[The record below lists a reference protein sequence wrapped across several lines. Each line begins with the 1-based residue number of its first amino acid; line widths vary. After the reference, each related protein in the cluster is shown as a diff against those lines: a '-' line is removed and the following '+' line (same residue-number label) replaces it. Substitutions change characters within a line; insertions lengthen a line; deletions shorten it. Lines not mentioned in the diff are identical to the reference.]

1 MATATDT
8 FPTSV
13 GITKVCLGEKSGTW
27 TERLNGEVISSYPY
41 RVRCYVYIVTR
52 TNITRGLTDEPNC
65 TSTGD
70 FTAFTDTVMLG
81 NGKTITVKFGDAV
94 GTVKNQRA
102 SRKNEANFWELE
114 ETEETRQ
121 GAYLVEV

>member
-1 MATATDT
+1 MATDT

-13 GITKVCLGEKSGTW
+13 GIIKVCLGEKSGTW
-27 TERLNGEVISSYPY
+27 QETLNGVVTSRYPY

-52 TNITRGLTDEPNC
+52 IKITRGLTEEPSC
-65 TSTGD
+65 TTTGD
-70 FTAFTDTVMLG
+70 FTAITDTITLG
-81 NGKTITVKFGDAV
+81 NGKTLTVKFRDAV
-94 GTVKNQRA
+94 GTVKTQRA
-102 SRKNEANFWELE
+102 NRKNEANFWELE

>member
-1 MATATDT
+1 MATDT

-13 GITKVCLGEKSGTW
+13 GITKVCLGEKSGVHKTL
-27 TERLNGEVISSYPY
+27 LNDEVISEYHW

-52 TNITRGLTDEPNC
+52 TKITRGLTDEPIC
-65 TSTGD
+65 TTTGD
-70 FTAFTDTVMLG
+70 FTAITDTVTLG
-81 NGKTITVKFGDAV
+81 NGKTLTIKFRDAV
-94 GTVKNQRA
+94 GTVKTQRA

-114 ETEETRQ
+114 ESEETRQ